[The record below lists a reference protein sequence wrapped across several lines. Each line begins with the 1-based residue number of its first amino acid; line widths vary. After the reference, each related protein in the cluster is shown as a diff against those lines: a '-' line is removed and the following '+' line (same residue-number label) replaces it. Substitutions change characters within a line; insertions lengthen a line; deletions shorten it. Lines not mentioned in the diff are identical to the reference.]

1 MENQSIIQD
10 KDRYNIFGY
19 SVSLAVHVLIVLI
32 CIIIL
37 NHGGSSITGK
47 GIDVQLT
54 GEYDLNAASTQ
65 QVKLP
70 SDVKPEPENIPANN
84 RHLIKNQ
91 IEERINTETS
101 STTLKENKSEKVEP
115 ILPSGYYNFA
125 GAGTDATGLVQV
137 YSENSLNVKINYP
150 LGWTFVDQDRQK
162 RLDGVTF
169 WANNGIFNPPPYIFL
184 EVKEKYLFNES
195 RYKYNTKLKNTIAY
209 YNDPE
214 ELEGQVSQVFYIRTD
229 TDEDFS
235 LKLIMNGKDTFIAFQ
250 PIFFGMIK
258 SFNFGSSLF

>member
-1 MENQSIIQD
+1 MENHNIIPD
-10 KDRYNIFGY
+10 KNEYNIFSY
-19 SVSLAVHVLIVLI
+19 SLSVAVHILLVLT

-37 NHGGSSITGK
+37 NHAK
-47 GIDVQLT
+47 GTSAGNGINVQID
-54 GEYDLNAASTQ
+54 GEYDLNASSNVLPKQ
-65 QVKLP
+65 QSGIK
-70 SDVKPEPENIPANN
+70 PENIPVNN
-84 RHLIKNQ
+84 RPLIKDQ
-91 IEERINTETS
+91 IEEKINNNTAPTIV
-101 STTLKENKSEKVEP
+101 KENESENVEA

-125 GAGTDATGLVQV
+125 GAGTDTSALVQV
-137 YSENSLNVKINYP
+137 YSEKSLNVNINYP
-150 LGWTFVDQDRQK
+150 VGWTFVDQDKQK
-162 RLDGVTF
+162 KLDGVTF

-184 EVKEKYLFNES
+184 DVQQKYLFNPS
-195 RYKYNTKLKNTIAY
+195 RYKYSTKLKNTVAY